1 MPFLQNV
8 NISKTLLFI
17 CSFWGTALSFP
28 VHPKVGISYLITTP
42 TSSFRL
48 FSNDDDD
55 ENDKVSNN
63 DDDEDDEV
71 TQTAYGNRSLAW
83 TNRYRKL
90 ISYENVRLQAMALGL
105 RSKEDWEE
113 LIQDGKCLR
122 GPYMI
127 SRPDE
132 MYQEEWVSW
141 EEFLGVMRPYED
153 TKQIVQSVLKLK
165 NMEDYKKFVK
175 SDVKRAE
182 GLRIPAKPDIVYKD
196 KGWKGPEVFFGQ
208 QS

>member
-1 MPFLQNV
+1 MPLQQ
-8 NISKTLLFI
+8 NINMFKALLFM
-17 CSFWGTALSFP
+17 SFWGTALSFP
-28 VHPKVGISYLITTP
+28 VHPKVGISYRITTP
-42 TSSFRL
+42 ISSFRL

-55 ENDKVSNN
+55 EVI
-63 DDDEDDEV
+63 
-71 TQTAYGNRSLAW
+71 QTAYGNRSLAW

-90 ISYENVRLQAMALGL
+90 IPYATVRLQAMGMGL

-113 LIQDGKCLR
+113 FIQDGICAR
-122 GPYMI
+122 GPYII

-175 SDVKRAE
+175 RDVKRAE

>member
-1 MPFLQNV
+1 MIN
-8 NISKTLLFI
+8 
-17 CSFWGTALSFP
+17 
-28 VHPKVGISYLITTP
+28 
-42 TSSFRL
+42 FRL
-48 FSNDDDD
+48 FSND
-55 ENDKVSNN
+55 V
-63 DDDEDDEV
+63 DDEDDEV

-90 ISYENVRLQAMALGL
+90 LPYETVRLRAMAMGL
-105 RSKEDWEE
+105 RSKEDWE
-113 LIQDGKCLR
+113 DGKFH

-153 TKQIVQSVLKLK
+153 TKQIVQSVLKLR

-182 GLRIPAKPDIVYKD
+182 GLRIPAKPDIVYKN
-196 KGWKGPEVFFGQ
+196 KGWKGPDVFFGQ
-208 QS
+208 ES